1 LSIRIESDK
10 RFHPEFILLITSG
23 KGRIPPVAS
32 IASTQQAPTAV
43 AKVIHFSGSPP
54 SKS

>member
-1 LSIRIESDK
+1 VGIESDK
-10 RFHPEFILLITSG
+10 RFHPEVTLFTTSG

-43 AKVIHFSGSPP
+43 AKVIDFSGSPP

>member
-1 LSIRIESDK
+1 LSIGIESDK
-10 RFHPEFILLITSG
+10 RAHPEFILLITSG

-32 IASTQQAPTAV
+32 MVSTEQAPTAV
-43 AKVIHFSGSPP
+43 AKVIDSSGFPP